1 MKRTNGQ
8 GGITLIALVVTIV
21 VLLIL
26 AGITITYVLADD
38 GLFGKAQEAAEAQ
51 EKGAISD
58 YAAVATAD
66 AAAEWYTATDTSDIV
81 ALDLV
86 KANFPTGAYTVA
98 NGETPVSI
106 ADGKL
111 SGQVKVTVTKT
122 SNVYTVDFSKSPFT
136 VTAAEAGD

>member
-8 GGITLIALVVTIV
+8 NGITLIALVVTIV

-38 GLFGKAQEAAEAQ
+38 GLFAKAQEAAKAQ

-66 AAAEWYTATDTSDIV
+66 AATEWYTTQNPSSIV

-86 KANFPTGAYTVA
+86 EDNFPTGAYSVA
-98 NGETPVSI
+98 NGTTAVSI

-111 SGQVKVTVTKT
+111 SGSVVVTVTSSGNKYEV
-122 SNVYTVDFSKSPFT
+122 NFSASPFT
-136 VTAAEAGD
+136 VTETK